1 MSPAVR
7 AGSLFTALILLASAA
22 QAQGLAADLYVGR
35 AQYDALAADLGTSNL
50 IAGLRYT
57 PSPTRLLYVTA
68 GAPLDSAA
76 PWWGALGASARL
88 PVLAST
94 LRGGRMT
101 ALGAS
106 VGGHGYV
113 FRDALSSETG
123 RGATLEA
130 GVFAERIIRSS
141 RIEAGAG
148 WQQYES
154 SMADEATSRGALE
167 VRLRA
172 ERTGPFS
179 VGADARWVRTEE
191 GGFPAVG
198 LDFSGGTG
206 PLRGWAA
213 VERWVASDLEDFGWA
228 AGVAYRT
235 ALADIW
241 ASYRKDTR
249 HPLYWN
255 SPRKGLTVGLTR
267 RLGKPRPAR
276 VVMPTVARDGR
287 TVIRLGRDDSP
298 GQVYVAGEFNDWQ
311 PAPMRRAGE
320 FWELELGL
328 EAGVYRYAFVDDEG
342 RWFVP
347 DTVPGRMDDGMG
359 GHVAVLV
366 VP

>member
-1 MSPAVR
+1 LSPAVR
-7 AGSLFTALILLASAA
+7 AGSVFTALILLASAA

-35 AQYDALAADLGTSNL
+35 AQYDALAANLGTSNL

-57 PSPTRLLYVTA
+57 PSSTRLLYVTA

-76 PWWGALGASARL
+76 PWWGALGGAARL
-88 PVLAST
+88 PVLTSAVRDG
-94 LRGGRMT
+94 RGT
-101 ALGAS
+101 TLGAA

-123 RGATLEA
+123 LGATLEA
-130 GVFAERIIRSS
+130 GAFAERAVRGG
-141 RIEAGAG
+141 RVEARAG

-154 SMADEATSRGALE
+154 SMADETTSRGALD
-167 VRLRA
+167 VGLRA
-172 ERTGPFS
+172 ERTGPIS

-191 GGFPAVG
+191 GGFPALGIDV
-198 LDFSGGTG
+198 SGGTG

-213 VERWVASDLEDFGWA
+213 VERWVASDLEDFGWG

-235 ALADIW
+235 SLADVW

-255 SPRKGLTVGLTR
+255 SSRKGLTVGLTR
-267 RLGKPRPAR
+267 QLGKPPPAR
-276 VVMPTVARDGR
+276 VVTPAVRRGGR
-287 TVIRLGRDDSP
+287 TVIRLGLDDSP
-298 GQVYVAGEFNDWQ
+298 GQVYAAGEFNDWQ
-311 PAPMRRAGE
+311 PAAMRRAGG
-320 FWELELGL
+320 FWELELDL
-328 EAGVYRYAFVDDEG
+328 QAGVYRYAFVDEEG

-347 DTVPGRMDDGMG
+347 DTVAGRMDDGMG
-359 GHVAVLV
+359 GHVALLV